1 MVYESIRNRIEAN
14 FEDMGEQEV
23 KNVSAP
29 VRAYRIRLAGKAEAA
44 FNDAISN
51 RPSIAVLPFDNL
63 SGEQAQEY
71 FSDGISEDIITA
83 LSRSRWLRVVA
94 RNSSFSYKG
103 QSPDIRTVSQELNAR
118 YVLEGSVRKA
128 GDQIRISAQLIDG
141 ASGDHIWAER
151 YDRALDDIFAVQD
164 DITETVAAAME
175 PELAKSE
182 MRRASSKSPA
192 NLDAWDLYHRGT
204 TAFYQRD
211 KASVT
216 KSISLLEQ
224 SVERDPDFCRAWAGL
239 TESLFL
245 SIVSN
250 FSDNKARDV
259 DRMDQAARNAVRADN
274 DDHVAHEAL
283 GRAHLWQKKYRDA
296 LAEYEKALEL
306 NPVSGRVRYGYGVA
320 LLHSGDAANAETEFN
335 VAIQLSP
342 RDPYRSAFYSRM
354 SYCQIALRNYVSAV
368 DWARKSISEPFTE
381 PTVYLI
387 LVSVLGHL
395 ERPAEMKDA
404 MNELFQMIP
413 DASLGYVRALIP
425 SEPETLENFL
435 EGLRKAGLPEGR
447 GAAGDVAA
455 DAGKPS
461 IAVLPFDNLSGDA
474 EQKYFS
480 DGMAEDL
487 ITDLSKISG
496 LSVAAR
502 NSSFSFKG
510 QMPDV
515 RDVAEKLGVKFVLEG
530 SVRKMGERL
539 RINAQLIDAAGG
551 DHVWAERYDGDM
563 ADIFDFQDRIRAE
576 IVAALAL
583 QLTPADEAQGE
594 KRRTHSV
601 EAYDCY
607 LKGRANYYRYSSDAL
622 AVAFEALEKAIALDP
637 EFVDAHSYLSGC
649 YLASY
654 IFRWLEIDEG
664 MVKALGAAET
674 AVELDPGSATA
685 QYRLGWVHTWRADF
699 DKADSCFQKAISLD
713 AGSAE
718 AYLYYGV
725 MKVRLGEPAKALELT
740 NKALEIDPFLPPA
753 DYHLGLEYFFLGE
766 LDKAIAAIERAR
778 AKIPNQTGG
787 RLHLAIA
794 YAEAGRT
801 GEARAEI
808 EAVLKISP
816 DYTVQL
822 VERIYIYNRA
832 EDRERFLSG
841 LRKAGLPESEAGA
854 AVAASGDKPSIAV
867 LPFDNLSGDAEQ
879 EYFSDGMAEDLIT
892 DLSKISGL
900 SVAARNSSFSF
911 KGQMPDVRDVA
922 EKLGVKFVLEGS
934 VRKMGERLRI
944 NAQLIDAAGG
954 DHVWAE
960 RYDGDMADIFDFQ
973 DRIRAEIVAAL
984 ALQLTPA
991 DEAQGEKRRTHSV
1004 EAYDCYLKGR
1014 ANYYRYSSD
1023 ALAVA
1028 FEALEKAIALD
1039 PEFVDAHSYLSGCY
1053 LASYIF
1059 RWLEI
1064 DEGMVKALGA
1074 AETAVELDPGSA
1086 TAQYRLGWVHTWR
1099 ADFDKADSCFQ
1110 KAISLDAGS
1119 AEAYLYY
1126 GVMKV
1131 RLGEPA
1137 KALEL
1142 TNKAL
1147 EIDPFLPPADYH
1159 LGLEY
1164 FFLGELDKA
1173 IAAIERARA
1182 KIPNQTGGR
1191 LHLAIA
1197 YAEAGR
1203 TGEARAEI
1211 EAVLKISPDYTVQ
1224 LVERIYIYNRA
1235 EDRERF
1241 LSGLRKAGLPESEA
1255 GAAVAASGDKPSI
1268 AVLPFDNLS
1277 GDAEQEYFSDGMAED
1292 LITDLSQISGLAVA
1306 ARNSSFSFKGQMPDV
1321 REVAEKLGVAY
1332 ILEGSVR
1339 KMGERLRINAQL
1351 INAAD
1356 GNHLWAERYD
1366 GDMAE
1371 IFDFQDRI
1379 REEIVTALKLQLT
1392 PADTARSERKQTTSV
1407 EAYDL
1412 YLRGRAE
1419 YYKYSPDNLAK
1430 AEEYLTAAT
1439 GVDPDLAEAYAYLS
1453 RCIVSRWIQSWPG
1466 HDATLER
1473 AMETAERAVILDPGS
1488 ALGFT
1493 MLAWVQ
1499 NFDRKYDQ
1507 SKANFERAISLDP
1520 NIPEVY
1526 ATYALANSYW
1536 GDPEETLVV
1545 LGRALAID
1553 TMGHPNANFLTAQ
1566 CYYLLGR
1573 LEEAAGILT
1582 DVIAERHG
1590 FMPAHVHLAAT
1601 YVEMDQT
1608 EDAAEVVKG
1617 ALERVPDFT
1626 LADAE
1631 RIYPYKR
1638 PEDRERFFGALRK
1651 SGLPDGSS
1659 KEIPASADLA
1669 DKPSIAVLPFD
1680 NLSGDPE
1687 QEYFSD
1693 GISEDLITALSRIR
1707 QFHVLARN
1715 TTFTFKGK
1723 SVDVQAIA
1731 SELDVRYVLEGSVRK
1746 SGGRVRITAQ
1756 LIDGDS
1762 GNHLWAERYDRELE
1776 DVFEVQDEI
1785 VRTVIG
1791 AMGTELNRAEQERA
1805 AMKPPENLDAWELHH
1820 RGMAELYKRTFE
1832 TNVEARRLFAA
1843 AIERDPNF
1851 AAPHAGIS
1859 RTYQT
1864 DRILGDMGD
1873 TGALAFQYANRAV
1886 ELDDRDAFTHYAL
1899 GAAYLFIGEDFDA
1912 ALRELEEARQIN
1924 PGDAQVLHMMGRAY
1938 LGAGRAEEGLSF
1950 LNEAVRLS
1958 PSDMMLG
1965 IFCTGTAYAY
1975 LSMKEYE
1982 QAVKWGRDSIRKL
1995 PPGFDLWPE
2004 KMPFIA
2010 ALAHFGQKDEAGEI
2024 LQKFMAARPEIS
2036 VETLRARQTYVYP
2049 DYLEHLLDGLRMVG
2063 LPETAEVSRPERPD
2077 KPSIAVLPFDN
2088 LSGDPEQEYFSDG
2101 ISEDIIT
2108 ALSRIRQFFVIA
2120 RNTTFTYKGQAVDVQ
2135 AIAKDLGV
2143 RYVLEGSVRKSGSRV
2158 RITAQLIDGDTGN
2171 HLWAEKYDRE
2181 LEDIFAVQDEITLT
2195 VVGAIEPALSRA
2207 EQDRARRKPPGSLD
2221 AWDYY
2226 QRGMQYVWRP
2236 SKADTEEATR
2246 LLNLALEHDPNFCA
2260 AHAYLTFQ
2268 QLKNHVFGYAD
2279 TETNKKQIL
2288 AAGKAALAADDQD
2301 ALAHYAMG
2309 NAHLVRGDYSAAIG
2323 AYDRA
2328 IEINP
2333 SFAAAHHER
2342 AGAHSLSGRHDEAI
2356 NSEMTAM
2363 RLSPSD
2369 PGRWAMMMIVGMTY
2383 FRSGNYEA
2391 AADWSRRSTQQP
2403 NASVSPH
2410 IVLIGSLGHL
2420 DLADEAAAAIQ
2431 KYRES
2436 FPEHDVE
2443 SNFSHS
2449 PFLRDESDAATM
2461 REGLA
2466 KAGLKG

>member
-164 DITETVAAAME
+164 EITETVAAAME

-455 DAGKPS
+455 DAG
-461 IAVLPFDNLSGDA
+461 
-474 EQKYFS
+474 
-480 DGMAEDL
+480 
-487 ITDLSKISG
+487 
-496 LSVAAR
+496 
-502 NSSFSFKG
+502 
-510 QMPDV
+510 
-515 RDVAEKLGVKFVLEG
+515 
-530 SVRKMGERL
+530 
-539 RINAQLIDAAGG
+539 
-551 DHVWAERYDGDM
+551 
-563 ADIFDFQDRIRAE
+563 
-576 IVAALAL
+576 
-583 QLTPADEAQGE
+583 
-594 KRRTHSV
+594 
-601 EAYDCY
+601 
-607 LKGRANYYRYSSDAL
+607 
-622 AVAFEALEKAIALDP
+622 
-637 EFVDAHSYLSGC
+637 
-649 YLASY
+649 
-654 IFRWLEIDEG
+654 
-664 MVKALGAAET
+664 
-674 AVELDPGSATA
+674 
-685 QYRLGWVHTWRADF
+685 
-699 DKADSCFQKAISLD
+699 
-713 AGSAE
+713 
-718 AYLYYGV
+718 
-725 MKVRLGEPAKALELT
+725 
-740 NKALEIDPFLPPA
+740 
-753 DYHLGLEYFFLGE
+753 
-766 LDKAIAAIERAR
+766 
-778 AKIPNQTGG
+778 
-787 RLHLAIA
+787 
-794 YAEAGRT
+794 
-801 GEARAEI
+801 
-808 EAVLKISP
+808 
-816 DYTVQL
+816 
-822 VERIYIYNRA
+822 
-832 EDRERFLSG
+832 
-841 LRKAGLPESEAGA
+841 
-854 AVAASGDKPSIAV
+854 KPSIAV

-1582 DVIAERHG
+1582 DVIAERQG

-2063 LPETAEVSRPERPD
+2063 LPESAEVSRPERPD

>member
-1 MVYESIRNRIEAN
+1 MSDQSVQRRLAAVLAADVAGYTRLMESDSDGTVAAWQDAREAVIRPGVAEYSGKIVKLTGDGFLVEFPTVQDAVNCAIALQAGLVDSSLEFRMGVNLGDIIDDGEDIHGEGVNVAARLEGLAEPGGICISGMVYESIRNRIEAN

-387 LVSVLGHL
+387 LVSALGHL

-455 DAGKPS
+455 DAG
-461 IAVLPFDNLSGDA
+461 
-474 EQKYFS
+474 
-480 DGMAEDL
+480 
-487 ITDLSKISG
+487 
-496 LSVAAR
+496 
-502 NSSFSFKG
+502 
-510 QMPDV
+510 
-515 RDVAEKLGVKFVLEG
+515 
-530 SVRKMGERL
+530 
-539 RINAQLIDAAGG
+539 
-551 DHVWAERYDGDM
+551 
-563 ADIFDFQDRIRAE
+563 
-576 IVAALAL
+576 
-583 QLTPADEAQGE
+583 
-594 KRRTHSV
+594 
-601 EAYDCY
+601 
-607 LKGRANYYRYSSDAL
+607 
-622 AVAFEALEKAIALDP
+622 
-637 EFVDAHSYLSGC
+637 
-649 YLASY
+649 
-654 IFRWLEIDEG
+654 
-664 MVKALGAAET
+664 
-674 AVELDPGSATA
+674 
-685 QYRLGWVHTWRADF
+685 
-699 DKADSCFQKAISLD
+699 
-713 AGSAE
+713 
-718 AYLYYGV
+718 
-725 MKVRLGEPAKALELT
+725 
-740 NKALEIDPFLPPA
+740 
-753 DYHLGLEYFFLGE
+753 
-766 LDKAIAAIERAR
+766 
-778 AKIPNQTGG
+778 
-787 RLHLAIA
+787 
-794 YAEAGRT
+794 
-801 GEARAEI
+801 
-808 EAVLKISP
+808 
-816 DYTVQL
+816 
-822 VERIYIYNRA
+822 
-832 EDRERFLSG
+832 
-841 LRKAGLPESEAGA
+841 
-854 AVAASGDKPSIAV
+854 KPSIAV

-2036 VETLRARQTYVYP
+2036 VETLHARQTYVYP

-2171 HLWAEKYDRE
+2171 PLWAEKYDRE

>member
-455 DAGKPS
+455 DAG
-461 IAVLPFDNLSGDA
+461 
-474 EQKYFS
+474 
-480 DGMAEDL
+480 
-487 ITDLSKISG
+487 
-496 LSVAAR
+496 
-502 NSSFSFKG
+502 
-510 QMPDV
+510 
-515 RDVAEKLGVKFVLEG
+515 
-530 SVRKMGERL
+530 
-539 RINAQLIDAAGG
+539 
-551 DHVWAERYDGDM
+551 
-563 ADIFDFQDRIRAE
+563 
-576 IVAALAL
+576 
-583 QLTPADEAQGE
+583 
-594 KRRTHSV
+594 
-601 EAYDCY
+601 
-607 LKGRANYYRYSSDAL
+607 
-622 AVAFEALEKAIALDP
+622 
-637 EFVDAHSYLSGC
+637 
-649 YLASY
+649 
-654 IFRWLEIDEG
+654 
-664 MVKALGAAET
+664 
-674 AVELDPGSATA
+674 
-685 QYRLGWVHTWRADF
+685 
-699 DKADSCFQKAISLD
+699 
-713 AGSAE
+713 
-718 AYLYYGV
+718 
-725 MKVRLGEPAKALELT
+725 
-740 NKALEIDPFLPPA
+740 
-753 DYHLGLEYFFLGE
+753 
-766 LDKAIAAIERAR
+766 
-778 AKIPNQTGG
+778 
-787 RLHLAIA
+787 
-794 YAEAGRT
+794 
-801 GEARAEI
+801 
-808 EAVLKISP
+808 
-816 DYTVQL
+816 
-822 VERIYIYNRA
+822 
-832 EDRERFLSG
+832 
-841 LRKAGLPESEAGA
+841 
-854 AVAASGDKPSIAV
+854 KPSIAV